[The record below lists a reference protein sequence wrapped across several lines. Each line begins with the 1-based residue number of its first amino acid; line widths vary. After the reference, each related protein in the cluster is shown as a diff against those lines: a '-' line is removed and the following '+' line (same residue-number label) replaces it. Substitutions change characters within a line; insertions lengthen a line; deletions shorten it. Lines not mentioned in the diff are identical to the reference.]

1 MKRWLLL
8 AVLLCGTVR
17 AAENR
22 AGEILE
28 GLAAGFR
35 AMKGYEV
42 TFEVEA
48 GEYRTEIGRAHV

>member
-8 AVLLCGTVR
+8 AMLLCGTVR

-28 GLAAGFR
+28 RLAAGFR

-48 GEYRTEIGRAHV
+48 GE